1 MRTSILIMLFLATC
15 VWGQDPNQTI
25 SELKARIE
33 KLEQKIVEQDATI
46 ESQSKEIARL
56 NNQRQK
62 NAQLESPPKP
72 KNGEDNYIL
81 YNGKWRSRHWF
92 KTMYENCGSR
102 LIYDNGRYIDIT
114 PYLLIGKINFAAALP
129 EGSIIRLE
137 DGFNVLSVLSDDEII
152 IHNSKSDVILH
163 IHHCA
168 KTYVD
173 GESFSSNQLLKAT
186 GTYQYDSNL
195 IRKGAPKSGKTTICS
210 LMPFDTVS
218 QEQFVDA
225 LNEGIPLKLLRKQV
239 DGKITFLEIK

>member
-1 MRTSILIMLFLATC
+1 MRTSILIVLFFVTF

-25 SELKARIE
+25 SELKVKIE
-33 KLEQKIVEQDATI
+33 KLEQKIAEQDATI
-46 ESQSKEIARL
+46 EAQRKEISRL
-56 NNQRQK
+56 NNVSRK
-62 NAQLESPPKP
+62 SAQLKSPPKS

-92 KTMYENCGSR
+92 NTMYENCGAR
-102 LIYDNGRYIDIT
+102 LIYDNERYVDIT

-137 DGFNVLSVLSDDEII
+137 DGFTVLSVLSDNEII
-152 IHNSKSDVILH
+152 IHNSQSEVTLH
-163 IHHCA
+163 INNCTR
-168 KTYVD
+168 KYVD
-173 GESFSSNQLLKAT
+173 GEIFSSNQLLKAT
-186 GTYQYDSNL
+186 GTYQYDANIS
-195 IRKGAPKSGKTTICS
+195 RKGAPTGGKATTSS

-225 LNEGIPLKLLRKQV
+225 LNEGIPLKLLQKRS